1 MQVLGLHLFSLIVFS
16 SLQLYIEKDYSMNT
30 EQILNTSIQNV
41 ATVYGGVRGTTLSS
55 RHNMRHWQTVVDS
68 GIRTII
74 ELRDGDHS
82 DRLCMMCETYGIRY
96 FAFPMDS
103 HSVPNEEIASRLQEF
118 FKLIDSGD
126 FYIACAMG
134 LHRTDMAL
142 SIYWMF
148 HAADNGMN
156 PPILR
161 GHIADGELILD
172 RLNNKV
178 FRRLNSLY
186 TYLMENNVI
195 PVPDRETFVQRKRDL
210 IDFNRRH
217 ISVTV

>member
-1 MQVLGLHLFSLIVFS
+1 
-16 SLQLYIEKDYSMNT
+16 MNT
-30 EQILNTSIQNV
+30 ELILSTNIQNID
-41 ATVYGGVRGTTLSS
+41 TVYDGVRGTTLSS
-55 RHNMRHWQTVVDS
+55 RHNLRHWQTVVDS

-74 ELRDGDHS
+74 ELRDEDHS
-82 DRLCMMCETYGIRY
+82 DRLCRMCEIYSIRY

-103 HSVPNEEIASRLQEF
+103 HSVPNEVIASRLQEF
-118 FKLIDSGD
+118 FELIDNGD

-142 SIYWMF
+142 AVYWMF
-148 HAADNGMN
+148 HGADNGMS

-161 GHIADGELILD
+161 GHITDGELVLD

-186 TYLMENNVI
+186 AYLTENNVI
-195 PVPDRETFVQRKRDL
+195 PVLDRETFIQRKKDL
-210 IDFNRRH
+210 IDLNRRH
-217 ISVTV
+217 TPIV

>member
-1 MQVLGLHLFSLIVFS
+1 
-16 SLQLYIEKDYSMNT
+16 MNT
-30 EQILNTSIQNV
+30 ELILNTGIQNI
-41 ATVYGGVRGTTLSS
+41 ATVYDGVRGTTLSS
-55 RHNMRHWQTVVDS
+55 RHNMHYWQTIVDS
-68 GIRTII
+68 GVRTIV
-74 ELRDGDHS
+74 ELCDEDHS
-82 DRLCMMCETYGIRY
+82 DRLCRMCEIHGIRY

-103 HSVPNEEIASRLQEF
+103 YSVPNEVIASRLQEF
-118 FKLIDSGD
+118 FELIDNGD

-148 HAADNGMN
+148 HGADNGMK

-161 GHIADGELILD
+161 GHIADEKLVLD

-186 TYLMENNVI
+186 AYLMDNNVVHI
-195 PVPDRETFVQRKRDL
+195 PDRETFSQRKRDL

-217 ISVTV
+217 VTIV

>member
-1 MQVLGLHLFSLIVFS
+1 
-16 SLQLYIEKDYSMNT
+16 MNT
-30 EQILNTSIQNV
+30 ELLLNTGIQNI

-55 RHNMRHWQTVVDS
+55 RQNMRYWQTVVDS
-68 GIRTII
+68 GVRTII
-74 ELRDGDHS
+74 ELRDEDHS
-82 DRLCMMCETYGIRY
+82 DRLCRMCETYGIRY

-103 HSVPNEEIASRLQEF
+103 HSVPNEVIASRLEEF
-118 FKLIDSGD
+118 FKLVDNGD

-148 HAADNGMN
+148 HGADIGIN
-156 PPILR
+156 PPILK
-161 GHIADGELILD
+161 GHIEKGKLVFD

-186 TYLMENNVI
+186 AYFMNNNVI
-195 PVPDRETFVQRKRDL
+195 PVPDRITFAQRKRDL
-210 IDFNRRH
+210 IDFNRLQLS
-217 ISVTV
+217 IV

>member
-1 MQVLGLHLFSLIVFS
+1 
-16 SLQLYIEKDYSMNT
+16 MNT
-30 EQILNTSIQNV
+30 ELLLNTGIQNIT
-41 ATVYGGVRGTTLSS
+41 TVYGGVRGTTLSS

-68 GIRTII
+68 GVRTII
-74 ELRDGDHS
+74 ELRDEDHS
-82 DRLCMMCETYGIRY
+82 DRLCKMCETYGIRY

-103 HSVPNEEIASRLQEF
+103 HSVPNEAIASRLEEF
-118 FKLIDSGD
+118 FKLVDNGD

-148 HAADNGMN
+148 HGADNGVN

-161 GHIADGELILD
+161 GHIADGEVVLD

-186 TYLMENNVI
+186 AYLKENNVI
-195 PVPDRETFVQRKRDL
+195 SVPDRITFAQRKRDL
-210 IDFNRRH
+210 IDFNRN
-217 ISVTV
+217 I

>member
-1 MQVLGLHLFSLIVFS
+1 
-16 SLQLYIEKDYSMNT
+16 MNT
-30 EQILNTSIQNV
+30 ELILSTNIQNI

-55 RHNMRHWQTVVDS
+55 RHNMRYWQTVVDS
-68 GIRTII
+68 RIRTII
-74 ELRDGDHS
+74 ELRDEDHS
-82 DRLCMMCETYGIRY
+82 DRLCRMCEIHGIRY

-103 HSVPNEEIASRLQEF
+103 HSVPNEVISSRLQEF
-118 FKLIDSGD
+118 FELIDNGD

-148 HAADNGMN
+148 HGVDNGMN

-161 GHIADGELILD
+161 GHIVDGELVLD

-186 TYLMENNVI
+186 AYLMNNNVI
-195 PVPDRETFVQRKRDL
+195 PVPDRETFAQRKRDL
-210 IDFNRRH
+210 IDFNRLQLS
-217 ISVTV
+217 IV

>member
-1 MQVLGLHLFSLIVFS
+1 
-16 SLQLYIEKDYSMNT
+16 MNT
-30 EQILNTSIQNV
+30 ELILSTNIQNIDT
-41 ATVYGGVRGTTLSS
+41 AYGGVRGTTLSS
-55 RHNMRHWQTVVDS
+55 RHNMRYWQTVVDS
-68 GIRTII
+68 RIRTII
-74 ELRDGDHS
+74 ELRDEDHS
-82 DRLCMMCETYGIRY
+82 DRLCRMCEIHGIRY

-103 HSVPNEEIASRLQEF
+103 HSVPNEVISSRLQEF
-118 FKLIDSGD
+118 FELIDNGD

-148 HAADNGMN
+148 HGVDNGMN

-161 GHIADGELILD
+161 GHIVDGELVLD

-186 TYLMENNVI
+186 AYLMNNNVI
-195 PVPDRETFVQRKRDL
+195 PVPDRETFAQRKRDL
-210 IDFNRRH
+210 IDFNRLQLS
-217 ISVTV
+217 IV

>member
-1 MQVLGLHLFSLIVFS
+1 MKTELVLST
-16 SLQLYIEKDYSMNT
+16 N
-30 EQILNTSIQNV
+30 IQNI

-55 RHNMRHWQTVVDS
+55 RHNMRYWQTVVDS
-68 GIRTII
+68 GIRTTI
-74 ELRDGDHS
+74 ELRDEDHS
-82 DRLCMMCETYGIRY
+82 DRLCRMCETYGIRY

-103 HSVPNEEIASRLQEF
+103 HSVPNEVIASRLQEF
-118 FKLIDSGD
+118 FELIDNGD

-142 SIYWMF
+142 AIYWMF
-148 HAADNGMN
+148 HGADNGMN

-161 GHIADGELILD
+161 GHIVDGRLVLD

-186 TYLMENNVI
+186 AYLTENNVI
-195 PVPDRETFVQRKRDL
+195 PVPGRETFVQRKKDL

-217 ISVTV
+217 ISMV

>member
-1 MQVLGLHLFSLIVFS
+1 
-16 SLQLYIEKDYSMNT
+16 MNK
-30 EQILNTSIQNV
+30 ELILNTGIQNI

-55 RHNMRHWQTVVDS
+55 RHNMRYWQTVVDS

-74 ELRDGDHS
+74 EMRDEDHS
-82 DRLCMMCETYGIRY
+82 DRLCRMREIHGIRY

-103 HSVPNEEIASRLQEF
+103 HSVPNEVIAPRLQEF
-118 FKLIDSGD
+118 FELIDSGD

-148 HAADNGMN
+148 HGADNGMN
-156 PPILR
+156 PPIIR
-161 GHIADGELILD
+161 GHIVDGELVLD

-186 TYLMENNVI
+186 AYLMDNNVI
-195 PVPDRETFVQRKRDL
+195 HIPNRETFAQRKKDL

-217 ISVTV
+217 ISMV

>member
-1 MQVLGLHLFSLIVFS
+1 
-16 SLQLYIEKDYSMNT
+16 MNK
-30 EQILNTSIQNV
+30 ELILNTGIQNI

-74 ELRDGDHS
+74 ELRDEDHS
-82 DRLCMMCETYGIRY
+82 DRLCRMCEIHGIRY

-103 HSVPNEEIASRLQEF
+103 HSVPNEVIASRLQEF
-118 FKLIDSGD
+118 FELIDNGD

-148 HAADNGMN
+148 HGVDNEMN

-161 GHIADGELILD
+161 GHIADGKLVLD

-186 TYLMENNVI
+186 AYLTENNII
-195 PVPDRETFVQRKRDL
+195 PVPDRITFAQRKRDL
-210 IDFNRRH
+210 IDFNRN
-217 ISVTV
+217 I

>member
-1 MQVLGLHLFSLIVFS
+1 
-16 SLQLYIEKDYSMNT
+16 MNT
-30 EQILNTSIQNV
+30 ELILSTNIQNLDT
-41 ATVYGGVRGTTLSS
+41 AYGGVRGTTLSS

-74 ELRDGDHS
+74 ELRDEDHS
-82 DRLCMMCETYGIRY
+82 DRLCRMCEIHSIRY

-103 HSVPNEEIASRLQEF
+103 YSVPNEVIASRLQEF
-118 FKLIDSGD
+118 FELIDNGG

-148 HAADNGMN
+148 HGADNGMN
-156 PPILR
+156 PPILK
-161 GHIADGELILD
+161 GHIADGELVLD

-178 FRRLNSLY
+178 FRRLNSLHV
-186 TYLMENNVI
+186 YLMENNI
-195 PVPDRETFVQRKRDL
+195 IHIPDRETFAQRKKDL
-210 IDFNRRH
+210 RDFNRRH
-217 ISVTV
+217 ISIV

>member
-1 MQVLGLHLFSLIVFS
+1 
-16 SLQLYIEKDYSMNT
+16 MNT
-30 EQILNTSIQNV
+30 EPILSTNIQNI

-55 RHNMRHWQTVVDS
+55 RHNIRYWQKVVDS

-74 ELRDGDHS
+74 ELRDEDHS
-82 DRLCMMCETYGIRY
+82 DRLCRMCEIYGIRY

-103 HSVPNEEIASRLQEF
+103 HSVPNEIIASRLQEF
-118 FKLIDSGD
+118 LELIDNGD

-142 SIYWMF
+142 AIYWMF
-148 HAADNGMN
+148 HGVDNGMN

-161 GHIADGELILD
+161 DHIGDEEIVLN

-186 TYLMENNVI
+186 AYLIENKII
-195 PVPDRETFVQRKRDL
+195 PTPDRETFAQRKKDL

-217 ISVTV
+217 ISIV

>member
-1 MQVLGLHLFSLIVFS
+1 
-16 SLQLYIEKDYSMNT
+16 MNT
-30 EQILNTSIQNV
+30 ELILNTDIQNI

-74 ELRDGDHS
+74 ELRDEDHS
-82 DRLCMMCETYGIRY
+82 DRLCRMCETYGIRY

-103 HSVPNEEIASRLQEF
+103 HSVPNEVIASRLQQF
-118 FKLIDSGD
+118 FELVDNGD

-142 SIYWMF
+142 AIYWMF
-148 HAADNGMN
+148 HGADNGVN

-161 GHIADGELILD
+161 GHIINGEVVLD

-178 FRRLNSLY
+178 FRRMNSLY
-186 TYLMENNVI
+186 TYLMNNNVI
-195 PVPDRETFVQRKRDL
+195 PVPDPETFAQRKRDL
-210 IDFNRRH
+210 IDFNRLQLT
-217 ISVTV
+217 II

>member
-1 MQVLGLHLFSLIVFS
+1 
-16 SLQLYIEKDYSMNT
+16 MNT
-30 EQILNTSIQNV
+30 ELILNTGIQNI
-41 ATVYGGVRGTTLSS
+41 ATVYSGVRGTTLSS

-74 ELRDGDHS
+74 ELRDEDHS
-82 DRLCMMCETYGIRY
+82 DRLCRMCEIFSIRY

-103 HSVPNEEIASRLQEF
+103 HSVPNEVIASRLQEF
-118 FKLIDSGD
+118 FELIDNGD

-142 SIYWMF
+142 AIYWMF
-148 HAADNGMN
+148 HGVDNGMN
-156 PPILR
+156 PPILK
-161 GHIADGELILD
+161 GHIADGEIVLN

-178 FRRLNSLY
+178 FRRLNGLY
-186 TYLMENNVI
+186 VYLMENNI
-195 PVPDRETFVQRKRDL
+195 IHIPDRETFAQRKKDL

-217 ISVTV
+217 ISIL